1 MKTKLILSIFT
12 SLFLPVLF
20 GGSISMAAGLP
31 ALPVIGCISAISFIP
46 GIVPSGVFCATVY
59 REVWTKQV
67 VAAFESGLKDTFL
80 DGVTSYD
87 QYVSGD
93 DESQVIHASYFGVEP
108 DVLINNTTYPIP
120 VQELNGSDIPI
131 ALDKY
136 QTKATPIT
144 DDELYA
150 LAYPKMALVKGAHSK
165 SMLKNRLKKAIH
177 AFGPAGNTADTPVI
191 LTTGALVNG
200 RRRMLW
206 DDVIALRQA
215 YTDVDIDIENFR
227 LVLCSD
233 HVNDLLVEENN
244 GNFKKMY
251 SNIKDGVIMNQFGF
265 EIREYTQT
273 PYYNATSKVKLSFG
287 AVPAGTDSRASV
299 CFPVDKTGKAMG
311 KTKMYFSEAASDPLT
326 QRNLINF
333 RNYFIALPLVVKG
346 FAAIVSARS

>member
-12 SLFLPVLF
+12 SLLLAVVF
-20 GGSISMAAGLP
+20 GGFIASAVGLP
-31 ALPVIGCISAISFIP
+31 ALPVICFLGGISFVP
-46 GIVPSGVFCATVY
+46 GLMPKGVACGTVY
-59 REVWTKQV
+59 REVWTKQIV
-67 VAAFESGLKDTFL
+67 SAFESGLKDTFL
-80 DGVTSYD
+80 DGVTSFD
-87 QYVSGD
+87 QYVTGD
-93 DESQVIHASYFGVEP
+93 EESQVIHASYFGVEP

-144 DDELYA
+144 DDELFA

-165 SMLKNRLKKAIH
+165 AMIKNRLKKAIH
-177 AFGPAGNTADTPVI
+177 AFGPAGHTTDTPVL

-215 YTDVDIDIENFR
+215 YADASIEIDGFR
-227 LVLCSD
+227 LVLCAD
-233 HVNDLLVEENN
+233 HVNDLLLAENSD
-244 GNFKKMY
+244 FKKLY
-251 SNIKDGVIMNQFGF
+251 ANTKDGIITNQFGF
-265 EIREYTQT
+265 EIREYSQN
-273 PYYNATSKVKLSFG
+273 PYYNATTKVKLSFG
-287 AVPAGTDSRASV
+287 AVAAGTDTRASV
-299 CFPVDKTGKAMG
+299 CFPIEKTGKALG
-311 KTKMYFSEAASDPLT
+311 KTLMYYSEAKNDPLT

>member
-12 SLFLPVLF
+12 SLLLAVVF
-20 GGSISMAAGLP
+20 GSFIASAVGLP
-31 ALPVIGCISAISFIP
+31 ALPVICFLGGISFVP
-46 GIVPSGVFCATVY
+46 GLMPKGVAMMGVY
-59 REVWTKQV
+59 REVWTKEV
-67 VAAFESGLKDTFL
+67 VKHFESGLKDTFL
-80 DGVTSYD
+80 DGVTSFD

-93 DESQVIHASYFGVEP
+93 EESQVIHASYFGVEP

-131 ALDKY
+131 SLDKF

-150 LAYPKMALVKGAHSK
+150 LAYPKMALVKAAHGNAI
-165 SMLKNRLKKAIH
+165 LRNRLKKAIH
-177 AFGPAGNTADTPVI
+177 AFGPAGHTTDTPVL

-200 RRRMLW
+200 RRQLLW
-206 DDVIALRQA
+206 KDIISLRQA
-215 YTDVDIDIENFR
+215 YSDAGIEIEGLR
-227 LVLCSD
+227 LVLCDD
-233 HVNDLLVEENN
+233 HVNDLLLEDNS
-244 GNFKKMY
+244 NFAKSY
-251 SNIKDGVIMNQFGF
+251 VNFKDGVITNQLGF
-265 EIREYTQT
+265 EFRQYSQN
-273 PYYNATSKVKLSFG
+273 PYYNATTKVKLSFG

-299 CFPVDKTGKAMG
+299 CFPVLKTGKATG
-311 KTKMYFSEAASDPLT
+311 KSQMYFSEAKNDPLT